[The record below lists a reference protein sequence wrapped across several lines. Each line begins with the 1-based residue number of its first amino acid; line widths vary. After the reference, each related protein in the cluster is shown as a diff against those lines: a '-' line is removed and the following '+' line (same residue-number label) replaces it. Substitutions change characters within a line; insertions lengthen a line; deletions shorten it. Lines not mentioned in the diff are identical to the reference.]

1 VEKQKCPVV
10 RFSKFGENW
19 EAQPLK
25 NIFGKIRNAF
35 VGTATPYYVKK
46 GNFYLESNNVK
57 DGLINR
63 KTQIFIDDYF
73 YFKQKDKWL
82 KTGDLV
88 MVQSGHVGHAAVI
101 PEELNNSAAH
111 ALIMFSDYKVPTN
124 PYFLN
129 YQLQTNNAKSAI
141 EKFTTGNTIRHILS
155 SDMKEFLGFFTNF
168 DEQLKVGEFF
178 QNLDQSIALHEK
190 KLAQTQ
196 NFKKAML
203 EKMFPKQ
210 GSKRPEIRLN
220 SFRGDWY
227 SSKLTDYISIKHGYA
242 FNGEFFSD
250 KETDYCLLTP
260 GNFMIGGG
268 FKAEKFIYYKGGVPK
283 NYILKENDLIVTMTD
298 LSKESDTLGLPALL
312 PSIEGKILLHNQR
325 LGLITFENL
334 ELEKEFLFYLLQ
346 TKSYH
351 KYIVLSATGTTVKHT
366 SPSKILG
373 FTCKI
378 PEPTEQKKIGGFFK
392 KIDEKIN
399 LHQQQLQTLKNLKQ
413 AFLEKMFV

>member
-1 VEKQKCPVV
+1 MEKQKCPVV

-210 GSKRPEIRLN
+210 GSKQPEIRLKGF
-220 SFRGDWY
+220 SGDWEEIELEDIFGKIRNAFVGTATPY
-227 SSKLTDYISIKHGYA
+227 YVKSGHFYLESNNVKDGKINRKTEIFINDYFYFKQQDKWLKTNDIVMVQSGHVGHTAVIPEELNNSAAHALIMFTDYKIASDSYFINYQFQTNRSKVAVDKITTGNTIKHILS
-242 FNGEFFSD
+242 SD
-250 KETDYCLLTP
+250 MK
-260 GNFMIGGG
+260 
-268 FKAEKFIYYKGGVPK
+268 KFI
-283 NYILKENDLIVTMTD
+283 
-298 LSKESDTLGLPALL
+298 LL
-312 PSIEGKILLHNQR
+312 FPCAN
-325 LGLITFENL
+325 
-334 ELEKEFLFYLLQ
+334 
-346 TKSYH
+346 
-351 KYIVLSATGTTVKHT
+351 
-366 SPSKILG
+366 
-373 FTCKI
+373 
-378 PEPTEQKKIGGFFK
+378 EQKKIGEFFK
-392 KIDEKIN
+392 QVDKTLN
-399 LHQQQLQTLKNLKQ
+399 LQQQQLQTLKNLKQ
-413 AFLEKMFV
+413 ALLEKMFV

>member
-1 VEKQKCPVV
+1 MEKQKCPVV

-129 YQLQTNNAKSAI
+129 YQLQTNNAKNAI

-168 DEQLKVGEFF
+168 DEQLKVGELF

-190 KLAQTQ
+190 KLIQTQ

-210 GSKRPEIRLN
+210 GSLCPEIRLK
-220 SFRGDWY
+220 G
-227 SSKLTDYISIKHGYA
+227 
-242 FNGEFFSD
+242 FSD
-250 KETDYCLLTP
+250 DWEERQLKDISFKVIEKNSERLYTETFTNSAQFGVISQRDFFDKDISNTS
-260 GNFMIGGG
+260 NIGGYYVV
-268 FKAEKFIYYKGGVPK
+268 KDNDFIYNPRISNFAPVGPVKRNKLGRTGVVSPLYFVFRTHDVDHK
-283 NYILKENDLIVTMTD
+283 FLEVYFETSVWHKFMFLNGDTGAR
-298 LSKESDTLGLPALL
+298 SD
-312 PSIEGKILLHNQR
+312 R
-325 LGLITFENL
+325 LAIKDTIFMEMPI
-334 ELEKEFLFYLLQ
+334 Y
-346 TKSYH
+346 
-351 KYIVLSATGTTVKHT
+351 
-366 SPSKILG
+366 SPS
-373 FTCKI
+373 F
-378 PEPTEQKKIGGFFK
+378 EEQQKVGQFFK
-392 KIDEKIN
+392 QLDDAIN
-399 LHQQQLQTLKNLKQ
+399 LQKQQLQTVKNLKQ

>member
-1 VEKQKCPVV
+1 MEKQKCPVV

-82 KTGDLV
+82 KTGDLI

-124 PYFLN
+124 PHFLN

-210 GSKRPEIRLN
+210 GSKQPEIRLKGF
-220 SFRGDWY
+220 SGDWEEIELEDIFGKIRNAFVGTATPY
-227 SSKLTDYISIKHGYA
+227 YVKSGHFYLESNNVKDGKINRKTEIFINDYFYFKQQDKWLKTNDIVMVQSGHVGHTAVIPEELNNSAAHALIMFTDYKIASDSYFINYQFQTNRSKVAVDKITTGNTIKHILS
-242 FNGEFFSD
+242 SD
-250 KETDYCLLTP
+250 MK
-260 GNFMIGGG
+260 
-268 FKAEKFIYYKGGVPK
+268 KFI
-283 NYILKENDLIVTMTD
+283 
-298 LSKESDTLGLPALL
+298 LL
-312 PSIEGKILLHNQR
+312 FPCAN
-325 LGLITFENL
+325 
-334 ELEKEFLFYLLQ
+334 
-346 TKSYH
+346 
-351 KYIVLSATGTTVKHT
+351 
-366 SPSKILG
+366 
-373 FTCKI
+373 
-378 PEPTEQKKIGGFFK
+378 EQKKIGEFFK
-392 KIDEKIN
+392 QVDKTLN
-399 LHQQQLQTLKNLKQ
+399 LQQQQLQTLKNLKQ
-413 AFLEKMFV
+413 ALLEKMFV

>member
-1 VEKQKCPVV
+1 MEKQKCPEV
-10 RFSKFGENW
+10 RFRKFEENW

-141 EKFTTGNTIRHILS
+141 EKFTTGNTIKHILS

-168 DEQLKVGEFF
+168 DEQLKVGQFF

-203 EKMFPKQ
+203 EKMFPKE
-210 GSKRPEIRLN
+210 GSNCPEIRLKGF
-220 SFRGDWY
+220 SGDWDEFKLEDLGDFKNGMNM
-227 SSKLTDYISIKHGYA
+227 SKDSMGY
-242 FNGEFFSD
+242 
-250 KETDYCLLTP
+250 
-260 GNFMIGGG
+260 GNPFVNIQHI
-268 FKAEKFIYYKGGVPK
+268 FES
-283 NYILKENDLIVTMTD
+283 NEILDN
-298 LSKESDTLGLPALL
+298 
-312 PSIEGKILLHNQR
+312 
-325 LGLITFENL
+325 NL
-334 ELEKEFLFYLLQ
+334 ELVNASANQQKDYSLQLGDVLFVRSSVKLEGVGDTAVVIKNIKGATYSGFIIRFRSNVDIDLDFKKVMFLTPLVRKQVLANATTSANTNINQDNLKKISTLLPTIEEQ
-346 TKSYH
+346 TKIGKFFSL
-351 KYIVLSATGTTVKHT
+351 IDVD
-366 SPSKILG
+366 IL
-373 FTCKI
+373 
-378 PEPTEQKKIGGFFK
+378 
-392 KIDEKIN
+392 
-399 LHQQQLQTLKNLKQ
+399 LLQQQLQTLKNLKQ

>member
-1 VEKQKCPVV
+1 MEKQKCPVV

-190 KLAQTQ
+190 KLIQTQ

-210 GSKRPEIRLN
+210 GSLCPEIRLKGF
-220 SFRGDWY
+220 SGDWEERQLKDISFKVLEKNSEHLY
-227 SSKLTDYISIKHGYA
+227 SETFTNSAQFGVISQRD
-242 FNGEFFSD
+242 FFD
-250 KETDYCLLTP
+250 KDISNTS
-260 GNFMIGGG
+260 NIGGYYVV
-268 FKAEKFIYYKGGVPK
+268 KDNDFIYNPRISNFAPVGPVKRNKLGRTGVVSPLYFVFRTHDADHQFLETYFETSVWHK
-283 NYILKENDLIVTMTD
+283 FMLLNGDTGAR
-298 LSKESDTLGLPALL
+298 SDRLAIKDTIFMEMPVYC
-312 PSIEGKILLHNQR
+312 PS
-325 LGLITFENL
+325 FE
-334 ELEKEFLFYLLQ
+334 
-346 TKSYH
+346 
-351 KYIVLSATGTTVKHT
+351 
-366 SPSKILG
+366 
-373 FTCKI
+373 
-378 PEPTEQKKIGGFFK
+378 EQQKIGQFFK
-392 KIDEKIN
+392 QLDETIK
-399 LHQQQLQTLKNLKQ
+399 LQQQQLQTVKNLKQ